1 MKRTF
6 LFMATVAMAMVM
18 TSCCQKSD
26 NKKCEKAATD
36 TAACC
41 DTTKACCDSTA
52 VAADSAAVVAD
63 SVAAE

>member
-26 NKKCEKAATD
+26 NKKCEKAAAD
-36 TAACC
+36 TTACC
-41 DTTKACCDSTA
+41 DTTKVCCDSTA
-52 VAADSAAVVAD
+52 VADSAVVVAD